1 MNTKIKTAKQHNA
14 QFTGESELVPN
25 QNQRVP
31 GRFQNKVAIV
41 TGASRGI
48 GQAIAL
54 AFAREGA
61 HVVSVDIGDQSETGA
76 KAKELGA
83 KFNAYTEDFG
93 KLTQKRAA
101 EIIAQIVKDCGR
113 VDILVNNAGIIKR
126 APIADHSEADWNA
139 VLQINLSAPF
149 FLTQAMAKWWLTGG
163 RENSP
168 ADARLKVVNIASLL
182 SFQGGILVPGYTASK
197 SGIAGITKA
206 FANELA
212 KERMN
217 FNAVAPGY
225 IATDNTKALRAD
237 PARSKAIL
245 DRIPEARWGTPE
257 DIAGGILYLASK
269 EADYL
274 NGTIMNMD
282 GGWLAR

>member
-1 MNTKIKTAKQHNA
+1 METK
-14 QFTGESELVPN
+14 
-25 QNQRVP
+25 
-31 GRFQNKVAIV
+31 RFSKKVAVV

-61 HVVSVDIGDQSETGA
+61 QVAGVDIGDQAETGA
-76 KAKELGA
+76 KAKALGA
-83 KFNAYTEDFG
+83 KFNSYTEDFG
-93 KLTQKRAA
+93 KLTQKGAA
-101 EIIAQIVKDCGR
+101 GLISKIVKGAGR
-113 VDILVNNAGIIKR
+113 LDVLVNCAGIIKR
-126 APIADHSEADWNA
+126 APIVDHPEADWNA
-139 VLQINLSAPF
+139 VIQINLSAPF
-149 FLTQAMAKWWLTGG
+149 FLTQAAAKWWLTGG
-163 RENSP
+163 REKSP
-168 ADARLKVVNIASLL
+168 ADARLKVVNIASML

-197 SGIAGITKA
+197 SAIAGITKA

-225 IATDNTKALRAD
+225 VATENTRPIREDAK
-237 PARSKAIL
+237 RSQSIL
-245 DRIPEARWGTPE
+245 DRIPEGRWAKPE
-257 DIAGGILYLASK
+257 DIADAILFLASK

-274 NGTIMNMD
+274 NGTIMNVD

>member
-1 MNTKIKTAKQHNA
+1 MNTK
-14 QFTGESELVPN
+14 
-25 QNQRVP
+25 
-31 GRFQNKVAIV
+31 RFENKVAVV

-61 HVVSVDIGDQSETGA
+61 HAVSVDIGDQSETGA
-76 KAKELGA
+76 KAGTLGA
-83 KFNAYTEDFG
+83 KFNSYTEDFS

-101 EIIAQIVKDCGR
+101 GIVGQIVKDCGR

-126 APIADHSEADWNA
+126 APIVDHPESEWNA
-139 VLQINLSAPF
+139 VIQINLTAPF
-149 FLTQAMAKWWLTGG
+149 FLTQAVCKWWLTGG
-163 RENSP
+163 REKSP
-168 ADARLKVVNIASLL
+168 ADARLKIVNIASML

-212 KERMN
+212 KERIN
-217 FNAVAPGY
+217 CNAIAPGY
-225 IATDNTKALRAD
+225 IATENTRPIREDAK
-237 PARSKAIL
+237 RSESIL
-245 DRIPEARWGTPE
+245 VRIPEARWGQPE
-257 DIAGGILYLASK
+257 DVAEPILFLASK
-269 EADYL
+269 EADYM
-274 NGTIMNMD
+274 NGTIMNVD